1 MIELQG
7 RGVIGQRGAGKAL
20 VTRAPINFTAAMS
33 WKNLLPNRRSEMQDR
48 HHELFGRKVKCVVL
62 VFPFCIGST
71 YTGMLLFDLIARG
84 EAPAAMIVRRADPLL
99 VSGSA
104 LAEVWRGRR
113 LPIVEYDHDD
123 LFDRIGTGD
132 DVAVDGQ
139 TGLIT
144 VRR

>member
-1 MIELQG
+1 
-7 RGVIGQRGAGKAL
+7 
-20 VTRAPINFTAAMS
+20 
-33 WKNLLPNRRSEMQDR
+33 
-48 HHELFGRKVKCVVL
+48 
-62 VFPFCIGST
+62 
-71 YTGMLLFDLIARG
+71 
-84 EAPAAMIVRRADPLL
+84 MIVRRADPLL